1 MLVKVPSNETTCR
14 NFIGGHWA
22 EPAGGS
28 VAKVVSPYVNRSI
41 GQVLMSTPDDIEKAV
56 AAAKEAFPHWRA
68 MPIKERCQIL
78 FRFRQNVLNKIDEIS
93 HIAAAECGKTFA
105 EAKAGVMKGLEVVEF
120 ALSLQN
126 MDAGSVQEV
135 SRGVTCQYKR
145 EPLGVV
151 VGITPFN
158 FPAMVPM
165 WMYPIAIAVGNCF
178 ILKPSEKVPLTSQI
192 MANIFKESGLPDG
205 VFSIVNGN
213 KETVNALI
221 DHADVKAVAFVGS
234 TPVAKAVYQRASQH
248 GKRALALGGAK
259 NHIILAP
266 DADEDIAVSGI
277 VSSFTGCAGQRC
289 MAGSL
294 LIAVGDCD
302 SILEKVRAAAAA
314 IRLGD
319 DMGAIIDKAAFER
332 IQGAIGQAEK
342 EGAKL
347 LLDGRVPQHP
357 REYEG
362 GNWLAPTIIDQAKP
376 NMACAKNE
384 IFGPV
389 LSVIRAKNLAEAMQ
403 LENEC
408 PFGNATSIF
417 TTSGAVAKYVSDHAS
432 TGMVGVNVG
441 VPVPREPF
449 SFGGTKDSKFGH
461 GDITGM
467 SSLDFWTDLKKIT
480 TKWSLQKDHNW
491 MS

>member
-1 MLVKVPSNETTCR
+1 MFVKVPSNETTCR
-14 NFIGGHWA
+14 NFIGGQWV
-22 EPAGGS
+22 EPRGANS
-28 VAKVVSPYVNRSI
+28 SSVVSPYVNRPI
-41 GQVLMSTPDDIEKAV
+41 GQVLLSDKSDVDVAV
-56 AAAKEAFPHWRA
+56 AAAKEAFAHWKA
-68 MPIKERCQIL
+68 IPIKERCQVL
-78 FRFRQNVLNKIDEIS
+78 FRFRQNVLNKIDDIS
-93 HIAAAECGKTFA
+93 HIAASECGKTFA
-105 EAKAGVMKGLEVVEF
+105 EAKAGIMKGLEVVEF

-126 MDAGSVQEV
+126 MDAGSAQEV

-165 WMYPIAIAVGNCF
+165 WMYPIAIALGNCF

-192 MANIFKESGLPDG
+192 MADIFKASGLPDG

-221 DHADVKAVAFVGS
+221 DHNDVKAVAFVGS

-266 DADEDIAVSGI
+266 DADEDIAVAGI

-302 SILEKVRAAAAA
+302 HILEKVRTAAAAM
-314 IRLGD
+314 RLGE
-319 DMGAIIDKAAFER
+319 DMGAIIDKGAFER
-332 IQGAIGQAEK
+332 IRGEITQAEK
-342 EGAKL
+342 EGAKIV
-347 LLDGRVPQHP
+347 LDGRDPKHP
-357 REYEG
+357 SGFEG
-362 GNWLAPTIIDQAKP
+362 GNWLAPTIIDNANP
-376 NMACAKNE
+376 EMGCAKNE

-389 LSVIRAKNLAEAMQ
+389 LSVVRAKNLAEAMR

-432 TGMVGVNVG
+432 TGMIGINVG

-467 SSLDFWTDLKKIT
+467 SSLDFWSDLKKIT